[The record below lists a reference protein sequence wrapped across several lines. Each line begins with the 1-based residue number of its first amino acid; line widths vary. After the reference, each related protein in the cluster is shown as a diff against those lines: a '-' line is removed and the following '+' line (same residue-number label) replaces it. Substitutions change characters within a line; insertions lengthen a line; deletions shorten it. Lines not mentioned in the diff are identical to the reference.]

1 MSSSY
6 PAGLEGESD
15 SFPCESGGS
24 EAGWDPAA
32 RPEASLPFSGL
43 SHFVE
48 TGRPPPPPAHHWH
61 PGALYVVL
69 QPLLASL
76 DRGDFAIFK
85 SKKKQLSHQV

>member
-6 PAGLEGESD
+6 PAGLEGEGD
-15 SFPCESGGS
+15 SFPCEFGGS
-24 EAGWDPAA
+24 EAGWEPAA
-32 RPEASLPFSGL
+32 LPEASLPFSGP

-48 TGRPPPPPAHHWH
+48 TGRSPAPRHHWH
-61 PGALYVVL
+61 PGALCVVL